1 MSAPTR
7 IQLMPGVWL
16 TAMRTRKFKSS
27 FWSALLLTPLRADTA
42 AMTAVLPRVLRRG
55 TGNYPDQ
62 EQLGAVLDDLYGGVI
77 EPTALK
83 LGEIQAS
90 GFVATFLDDQYAWDD
105 APISGRA
112 AELLGDLL
120 LRPATRNGRLR
131 TDYIDSERDNLIAK
145 IKSQRNDKESYAAL
159 RLSQEMCR
167 GETYAVDRLGS
178 LETARAI
185 RVAKLDRHYKTLL
198 KESRLELYYCGS
210 QPVDQIRQAWVESL
224 MGLPRKNSYDL
235 QPTQVTVHPSEVR
248 EITEKLDVTQ
258 AKLAI
263 GLRTQTRLDSPHYPA
278 LLVTNA
284 LLGAAPGSKLFQNV
298 REKRSLCYYVVSD
311 LDKHKGLMMI
321 YSGVSPEK
329 AEEAK
334 SEILAQIE
342 AVKAGDFTAKELEA
356 ARHYAANR
364 LTSALDSQAG
374 LYRFYRAQALAD
386 PPMTAEELIAM
397 VREVTAQDVMQ
408 SAGRL
413 ELDTVY
419 LLTGSQREEAEHG
432 AT

>member
-1 MSAPTR
+1 
-7 IQLMPGVWL
+7 
-16 TAMRTRKFKSS
+16 TA
-27 FWSALLLTPLRADTA
+27 
-42 AMTAVLPRVLRRG
+42 
-55 TGNYPDQ
+55 NCPDQ
-62 EQLGAVLDDLYGGVI
+62 EQLGALLDDLYGGVI
-77 EPTALK
+77 EPTVLK

-131 TDYIDSERDNLIAK
+131 TDYVDSERDKLIAQ

-185 RVAKLDRHYKTLL
+185 RVAKLDRYYKTLL

-224 MGLPRKNSYDL
+224 MGLPRRSHYDL
-235 QPTQVTVHPSEVR
+235 PVTQFVSHPDEVG
-248 EITEKLDVTQ
+248 EVTEKLDVAQ
-258 AKLAI
+258 AKLAL
-263 GLRTQTRLDSPHYPA
+263 GLRTQTRLDSPDYPA

-284 LLGAAPGSKLFQNV
+284 LLGDAPGSKLFQNV
-298 REKRSLCYYVVSD
+298 REKRSLCYYVMSG
-311 LDKHKGLMMI
+311 LDKYKGLMMI

-334 SEILAQIE
+334 TEILAQIE
-342 AVKAGDFTAKELEA
+342 AVKAGDFAPKELEA
-356 ARHYAANR
+356 ARRYAVND
-364 LTSALDSQAG
+364 LTTSLDSQGG

-386 PPMTAEELIAM
+386 PAMTAEELIAM
-397 VREVTAQDVMQ
+397 VREVTAEDVKRA
-408 SAGRL
+408 AGRL

-419 LLTGSQREEAEHG
+419 LLTGSEGEEAAHG